1 MPREEKTCGDRGNC
15 QKTDT
20 QGSNLYLLSDRLK
33 ERGAGG
39 FRPQYYA
46 FRVPSPGSGAICLR
60 THSYTERT
68 TTDEPCK

>member
-39 FRPQYYA
+39 LQPQKDA
-46 FRVPSPGSGAICLR
+46 FRVPPPMAGAM
-60 THSYTERT
+60 
-68 TTDEPCK
+68 